1 MKKTSKITNLG
12 ATLGTTLALLVAT
25 AGTAAAADT
34 PAKDEAS
41 FTYRYELRALGAKA
55 GEAVLFI
62 GTPEKIGEHTLRPI
76 RIDAKTEGLA
86 AKVMKTDTASTSW
99 VDHVWLPVRARW
111 DITLDRVRRVY
122 KTVFEGRRIKGTDTR
137 GGKVHAK
144 NDYTLRQRGVDIV
157 SVFAWIMH
165 QDMTPGTHYAI
176 QVYDGRRVYDLDF
189 VVGTASDIHLPVG
202 IRKAIPL
209 RGKISRGDAYSRN
222 VELWLSV
229 DADRALYKLVFKYGL
244 LGEVE
249 AVLVGNK
256 KA

>member
-1 MKKTSKITNLG
+1 MKTSTLL
-12 ATLGTTLALLVAT
+12 TLGTTLALLAAT
-25 AGTAAAADT
+25 ATTAAASDIA
-34 PAKDEAS
+34 PKDEAAY
-41 FTYRYELRALGAKA
+41 TYRYELRALGSKA
-55 GEAVLFI
+55 GEAILFI
-62 GTPEKIGEHTLRPI
+62 GTPEKIGRHTLRPV
-76 RIDAKTEGLA
+76 RIDARTEGVA
-86 AKVMKTDTASTSW
+86 ASVMKTDTASTSW

-122 KTVFEGRRIKGTDTR
+122 KTIFEGRRIKGTDTR
-137 GGKVHAK
+137 GGKLFAK
-144 NDYTLRQRGVDIV
+144 SDYTLRQRGADIV

-176 QVYDGRRVYDLDF
+176 EIYDGRRIYDLDF
-189 VVGTASDIHLPVG
+189 TVGTASEIHLPIG

-209 RGKISRGDAYSRN
+209 RGKVRRGGVYSRD
-222 VELWLSV
+222 VELWLSADV
-229 DADRALYKLVFKYGL
+229 DRALYKLVFKYGL

>member
-1 MKKTSKITNLG
+1 MSYRTFV
-12 ATLGTTLALLVAT
+12 TLGTALALFGGMAT
-25 AGTAAAADT
+25 TAAASDVPSEDAT
-34 PAKDEAS
+34 T

-62 GTPEKIGEHTLRPI
+62 GTPEKIGKHTLRPV
-76 RIDAKTEGLA
+76 RIDARTEGLA
-86 AKVMKTDTASTSW
+86 ASMMKTDTASTSW
-99 VDHVWLPVRARW
+99 VDHVWLPVRGRW
-111 DITLDRVRRVY
+111 DITLDKVRRVY

-137 GGKVHAK
+137 AGKLFAK

-157 SVFAWIMH
+157 SVFPWIMH
-165 QDMTPGTHYAI
+165 QDMSPGTQYAI
-176 QVYDGRRVYDLDF
+176 QVYDGRMVYDLAF
-189 VVGTASDIHLPVG
+189 TVGTASDIHLPIG

-209 RGKISRGDAYSRN
+209 RGKISRGDAYSRD
-222 VELWLSV
+222 VEVWVSA
-229 DADRALYKLVFKYGL
+229 DTDRAVYKLVFKYGV